1 MRQCPEIKFFWK
13 IFMILILTVLKVIF
27 PIFFLGAIGF
37 FWEKLNVDYPVEFV
51 TKLTMN
57 IALPCLIFT
66 SLIYLF

>member
-1 MRQCPEIKFFWK
+1 
-13 IFMILILTVLKVIF
+13 MILILTVLKVIF

-66 SLIYLF
+66 SLMNTNVQSEILNL